1 LDEIEPNLLEKRA
14 EFPQR
19 RARPAVQY
27 LNAFSQQ
34 ETKHIRNNMK
44 TLLAVLL
51 ALGFIT
57 SVNAQSTNATDAASL
72 GPRTGPAYYS
82 PPNSPYKKW
91 TTAQLQQRR
100 LDLYRQTPQRQDRH
114 GRPVFIHHSGE
125 GESDQQKEI
134 YAIEAELNYRYQHG
148 DKDAELK
155 RAMPGQQHP

>member
-1 LDEIEPNLLEKRA
+1 
-14 EFPQR
+14 
-19 RARPAVQY
+19 
-27 LNAFSQQ
+27 
-34 ETKHIRNNMK
+34 MK

-57 SVNAQSTNATDAASL
+57 SVNAQSGNATDAASL

-91 TTAQLQQRR
+91 STAQLQQRR
-100 LDLYRQTPQRQDRH
+100 LDLYRQIPQRQDRH
-114 GRPVFIHHSGE
+114 GRPVFIHHSGD